1 MKYFQGTLGTETA
14 TGDGF
19 SNHQGCPKGG
29 SKMSAS
35 AMFKSGGRRRAT
47 SQEGHQG
54 DQMYLFNTVCIFNF
68 QFCTMG
74 TSVMGLVGELHVIT
88 TGFRGENVGF
98 ENNMLKPQMKQG

>member
-1 MKYFQGTLGTETA
+1 
-14 TGDGF
+14 
-19 SNHQGCPKGG
+19 
-29 SKMSAS
+29 MSAS
-35 AMFKSGGRRRAT
+35 PTLRSGERRRAT

-54 DQMYLFNTVCIFNF
+54 DKMYSFITVCIFNF